1 MRLLHTAIKMT
12 IVGVLASLLASLLS
26 VEYSITTGIIAILC
40 INLTKRDSLTMSGK
54 RLVGVLFGLIL
65 STLLFL
71 AFGYN
76 FIVFSIFIFIYAY
89 SSWVLKMPEGI
100 VPGLVLVS
108 HLLNE
113 GTFSFPVLLNAVYI
127 MLIAV
132 GISTVFNILYPTI
145 SEKELNRHVESIDQL
160 IRDHL
165 YMLSLLIK
173 DPGYKE
179 EYYRHFQML
188 DRKISNLIDQVEIV
202 DKDVLFMND
211 HSYLSYFHM
220 RKEQASYI
228 RHMYQQAL
236 KIQSIHPFAKDV
248 STFILELSYDIRLY
262 NRAVTQLRKLD
273 VMQKGYKNSELPKSR
288 DEFETRSS
296 LFQILNE
303 IESLLMVKVSFHHQ
317 YPNFSD
323 QVSKL

>member
-12 IVGVLASLLASLLS
+12 IVGVLASLLASLLN
-26 VEYSITTGIIAILC
+26 VNFSITAGIIAILC

-113 GTFSFPVLLNAVYI
+113 GTFSFSVLLNAVYI

-202 DKDVLFMND
+202 DKDILFIND
-211 HSYLSYFHM
+211 HRYLSYFHM

-236 KIQSIHPFAKDV
+236 KIQTIHPFAKDI
-248 STFILELSYDIRLY
+248 STFILELSYDIGLY
-262 NRAVTQLRKLD
+262 NRAITQLRKLD